1 MSDVPVSNNALGR
14 MNRGTGAGRAPYTPF
29 AVVRWGV
36 ASELHTI
43 VAIRAVAAIESHC
56 RVAYNYFMPESRT
69 TTGVFLVVV
78 LAVVG
83 YILWTMPDK
92 LVEGYARAAQ
102 LSPWVGYLY
111 LAIVGLGGLL
121 LATLLISILLH
132 IWWNTRA
139 RVAERQ
145 RRQLGPSSM
154 SAVEQARE
162 IEENLS
168 AGREYAAGEGVSPQ
182 LRAEIVAAVE
192 ELEAKRQSQRLEI
205 VAFGTI
211 SSGKSSLLNALAGR
225 PVFRTHVVGGTTI
238 TRSEIPWPIG
248 DSVVLV
254 DTPGLAEVRGEARF
268 SESAAAAKDADLVL
282 FVVDGPLKSYES
294 ELLKVLAAT
303 EKRIVICL
311 NKEDWYGP
319 DERDE
324 LLRQI
329 SEQVAPMVNVADVV
343 TVRSRPT
350 KRRRVRVL
358 SDGNEQVEE
367 VSVEP
372 DIGPLARRLMSIVER
387 DGRDLLLA
395 NLLLQSR
402 GLVDE
407 AKERVLA
414 ALDERAEEVIN
425 KYMWAAGGAIA
436 VNPFPLVDLAGGS
449 AITVKMVL
457 DLAAVYQQ
465 RIDADTVVTLLGQ
478 LGKNLV
484 ALVGATAAAPAVA
497 LAIGSLLKTVPSIGT
512 ISGGILQ
519 GLTQAVV
526 TRWIGR
532 VFCAYFRQGMQP
544 PPGGLAELARRQW
557 TEITSPEQLR
567 QLIQKGRETLAK
579 DHD

>member
-1 MSDVPVSNNALGR
+1 
-14 MNRGTGAGRAPYTPF
+14 
-29 AVVRWGV
+29 
-36 ASELHTI
+36 
-43 VAIRAVAAIESHC
+43 
-56 RVAYNYFMPESRT
+56 MPESRAS
-69 TTGVFLVVV
+69 TGVFLVVV

-83 YILWTMPDK
+83 YVLWTMPDK
-92 LVEGYARAAQ
+92 LVEGYSRASQ
-102 LSPWVGYLY
+102 LSPWLGYLY
-111 LAIVGLGGLL
+111 LGIVGLGGLL
-121 LATLLISILLH
+121 LAGLLISILLH
-132 IWWNTRA
+132 IWRNTRA
-139 RVAERQ
+139 KSAERR
-145 RRQLGPSSM
+145 RRQLSPSSM
-154 SAVEQARE
+154 SAAEQAQE

-168 AGREYAAGEGVSPQ
+168 AGREYATGEGISPE

-192 ELEAKRQSQRLEI
+192 ELEAKRQSRQLEI

-225 PVFRTHVVGGTTI
+225 PVFRTHVVGGTTT
-238 TRSEIPWPIG
+238 TRSEIPWPVG
-248 DSVVLV
+248 DRVVLV
-254 DTPGLAEVRGEARF
+254 DTPGLAEVHGEARA
-268 SESAAAAKDADLVL
+268 SESAAAAKNADLVL

-294 ELLKVLAAT
+294 ELLRALAAM
-303 EKRIVICL
+303 EKRIVVCL
-311 NKEDWYGP
+311 NKEDWYDP
-319 DERDE
+319 AERDE

-329 SEQVAPMVNVADVV
+329 REQVAPTVDVADVV
-343 TVRSRPT
+343 AVRSRPT

-358 SDGNEQVEE
+358 SDGSEQVEE
-367 VSVEP
+367 VTAEA

-387 DGRDLLLA
+387 DGRDLLMA

-407 AKERVLA
+407 AKERVLGV
-414 ALDERAEEVIN
+414 LDERAEEVIQ

-436 VNPFPLVDLAGGS
+436 VNPFPLLDLAGGS

-497 LAIGSLLKTVPSIGT
+497 LAIGSLLKTVPGVGT

-519 GLTQAVV
+519 GVTQAVV
-526 TRWIGR
+526 TCWIGR
-532 VFCAYFRQGMQP
+532 VFCEYFRRGMEP

-567 QLIQKGRETLAK
+567 KVIQKGREKLAR